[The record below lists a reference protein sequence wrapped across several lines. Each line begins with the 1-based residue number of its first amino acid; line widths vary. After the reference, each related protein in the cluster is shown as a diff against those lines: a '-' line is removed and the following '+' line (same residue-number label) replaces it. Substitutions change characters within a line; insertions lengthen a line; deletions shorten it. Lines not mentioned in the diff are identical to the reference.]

1 MADFSGHIKYISA
14 MFSKFVV
21 SKHTYVIRKFSY
33 LSVIIATAIFSSC
46 KEKGPIIDLGQHTAK
61 DSTYVAAVE
70 TPQQHMM
77 LVEEFTGAS
86 CSNCPKAH
94 ETLNSLQT
102 QYPNRMAIMALHIF
116 NFNQSEPYND
126 GTYVSTHDFRTQVGT
141 DIGNTVYGGVSSMPV
156 GGFDRL
162 DGIGGGIINPPTD
175 NLVIYLSWPSV
186 VAHLLDSVPAVN
198 LSVSS
203 SLNAAGDT
211 AYITVKAAYTKAV
224 TAKNVLSVAITE
236 SNLLDF
242 QEDPDAPNG
251 SCDVDYNFKDVLRD
265 FVSPTLGSP
274 VLDSLSIKGAG
285 RVFKR
290 SFVYKVNPDWK
301 PENCKVVAF
310 ISNAETGDKHVLQAA
325 VTNLKQ

>member
-1 MADFSGHIKYISA
+1 

-70 TPQQHMM
+70 TPQQHMI

-94 ETLNSLQT
+94 TVLDALETQH
-102 QYPNRMAIMALHIF
+102 PDRMAILALHIF
-116 NFNQSEPYND
+116 NFSQSEPYQDN
-126 GTYVSTHDFRTQVGT
+126 VRKFTHDFRTQVGT
-141 DIGNTVYGGVSSMPV
+141 DIGNTVYGGVSSMPAA
-156 GGFDRL
+156 GFDRL
-162 DGIGGGIINPPTD
+162 NGIGGGIINPPTD
-175 NLVIYLSWPSV
+175 NLAFYVSWSGIV
-186 VAHLLDSVPAVN
+186 SNLLDSVPAVN
-198 LSVSS
+198 LTINS
-203 SLNAAGDT
+203 SLNTAGDT

-224 TAKNVLSVAITE
+224 SAKNVLSVAITE

-242 QEDPDAPNG
+242 QEDPDAPNDT
-251 SCDVDYNFKDVLRD
+251 CDIDYNFKDVLRD

-274 VLDSLSIKGAG
+274 VLDSISTKAAG
-285 RVFKR
+285 RVFTR

-325 VTNLKQ
+325 VANLKQ